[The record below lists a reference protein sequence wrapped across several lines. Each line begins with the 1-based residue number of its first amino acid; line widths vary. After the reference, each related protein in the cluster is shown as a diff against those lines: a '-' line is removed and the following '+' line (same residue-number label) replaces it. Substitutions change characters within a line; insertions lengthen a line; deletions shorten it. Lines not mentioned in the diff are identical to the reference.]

1 MNFSKRFLHT
11 TLCMILILI
20 FLCPTALAAPK
31 LVLADGSAI
40 PTIMPCNSTYTIKDS
55 SSTDVYFK
63 SSDKSI
69 ATIGRTSGKLTTL
82 NPGTVTIYSYNK
94 STDTSRAKL
103 TISVK
108 KRAET
113 IKLNYSKIY
122 FATEYQSSYGSDF
135 APALT
140 AELGPSDTTDTVRYF
155 SDDSET
161 IGVVRSSGKVLP
173 KKSGS
178 VVITAYSLLHAA
190 DDKEN
195 PDNITATAEAF
206 AHEHNY
212 QSTPRWTASDSFYH
226 YAKCQNDGCTIVEDT
241 KQRHYGEHNFYNN
254 ICRTCGYVRTEIAG
268 HTHSWTSY
276 KYDSSRHWLVCEN
289 SECGATKSPEIHN
302 FGSDNKC
309 KVCKM
314 THEHNAWEEA
324 LSLDANAHWNSC
336 QICDARKDMGYHRTD
351 TAGNCQTQYSCLDCG
366 AAYAKGPHI
375 PRDDWGTSDYS
386 HTKRCAFCSSML
398 SNENH
403 TWVKDTDNTMKC
415 SVCEYTHTHTW
426 GEWTADAGCHS
437 RSCKTQLRNSN
448 GKIIE
453 FENETF
459 EHTFGTD
466 GICTLCKYEYS
477 PEMTD
482 DVYQIG
488 TPLDLSGFARLVNSG
503 KSNLNAILTNDID
516 CSGTTLVVI
525 GNSVETPFSGTFD
538 GNGKEIKNINLT
550 VSHDNFG
557 LFGTVSGGTVK
568 NLSVSGKI
576 SLPGETEYVKIGAVA
591 GAVKNGA
598 VFSGIISSVDI
609 SGNAPAKHIGGVV
622 GSSGWLSGLLKIE
635 KCIYSGN
642 INVPN
647 ASDCIG
653 GILGYAQNN
662 VQINDCGSTG
672 NVTAKSGGYAG
683 GILGYVNS
691 TLFRRLTNC
700 YAAGK
705 SSGAAIIGA
714 VQKPSLNIEVNFA
727 PAGTVAYGGKY
738 GSAYRAL
745 YTDDW
750 FSGHVTYQLNQASC
764 DGTQA
769 WYQDIGKSYPSF
781 SGGTV
786 YLVGN
791 HGDELIYAN
800 EKPKAA
806 VVNNGKNI
814 IVLFADSPC
823 MLVVAL
829 YKDGKLVDTKTE
841 NITKKTSITL
851 DKLGLNT
858 DNSDM
863 VKAMIFKDLNS
874 LEPLSVSSW
883 K

>member
-1 MNFSKRFLHT
+1 MNFSKRFLHM
-11 TLCMILILI
+11 TLCMILILV
-20 FLCPTALAAPK
+20 FLCQTALAANK
-31 LVLADGSAI
+31 LVLSDGSAI
-40 PTIMPCNSTYTIKDS
+40 PTIMTCNSTYTIKDTGS
-55 SSTDVYFK
+55 SDVYFI
-63 SSDKSI
+63 SSDPSV
-69 ATIGRTSGKLTTL
+69 ATIERTSGKLTTL
-82 NPGTVTIYSYNK
+82 NPGTVTISSYNK
-94 STDTSRAKL
+94 SSGKSSAKI

-113 IKLNYSKIY
+113 IKLNYSKMY

-140 AELGPSDTTDTVRYF
+140 AELGPSDTTDAVRYS
-155 SDDSET
+155 SDDSEI
-161 IGVVRSSGKVLP
+161 IGVGPSSGKVLP

-178 VVITAYSLLHAA
+178 VIITAYSLLHAA
-190 DDKEN
+190 GNTEN
-195 PDNITATAEAF
+195 PDNITAIAEAF

-212 QSTPRWTASDSFYH
+212 QSYPRWTASDSFYH

-241 KQRHYGEHNFYNN
+241 KQRYYEEHNFSNN
-254 ICRTCGYVRTEIAG
+254 ICRTCKYVRTEIAG

-309 KVCKM
+309 KACKI

-324 LSLDANAHWNSC
+324 VSLDVYAHWNSC
-336 QICDARKDMGYHRTD
+336 QSCDARKNMGYHHTD
-351 TAGNCQTQYSCLDCG
+351 TVGNCQTQYSCLDCG
-366 AAYAKGPHI
+366 AAYAKGSHVPS
-375 PRDDWGTSDYS
+375 DDWGTGDYG

-398 SNENH
+398 ISANH
-403 TWVKDTDNTMKC
+403 TWVKDTDDTMKC
-415 SVCEYTHTHTW
+415 NVCEYTHTHTW
-426 GEWTADAGCHS
+426 GEWTAAAGGHS
-437 RSCKTQLRNSN
+437 HSCKTQLRNSN
-448 GKIIE
+448 GKVIE
-453 FENETF
+453 FENETL
-459 EHTFGTD
+459 EHTFDTD
-466 GICTLCKYEYS
+466 GICTFCKYEYS

-482 DVYQIG
+482 GVYQIG

-516 CSGTTLVVI
+516 FGGTTSVVI

-576 SLPGETEYVKIGAVA
+576 SLPGETEYVKIGGVA
-591 GAVKNGA
+591 GAAKDGA

-609 SGNAPAKHIGGVV
+609 SGNAPAKHVGGVV
-622 GSSGWLSGLLKIE
+622 GSSRGLSGLLTIE

-647 ASDCIG
+647 VSDCIG
-653 GILGYAQNN
+653 GILGYANEDVWISN
-662 VQINDCGSTG
+662 CGSTG
-672 NVTAKSGGYAG
+672 NVTAKSGGYTG

-691 TLFRRLTNC
+691 TLFRQLTNC

-714 VQKPSLNIEVNFA
+714 VQKPSLNIEVNVA
-727 PAGTVAYGGKY
+727 SAGTAAYGGEY
-738 GSAYRAL
+738 GSTYRAL

-750 FSGHVTYQLNQASC
+750 FSGYATYQLNRARC
-764 DGTQA
+764 DGTQI

-791 HGDELIYAN
+791 HGDELIHTN
-800 EKPKAA
+800 KKPKAA
-806 VVNNGKNI
+806 VVNTGKNI
-814 IVLFADSPC
+814 VVLFADSPC
-823 MLVVAL
+823 VLVVAL
-829 YKDGKLVDTKTE
+829 YKDGRLVDTKIE

-851 DKLGLNT
+851 AKLGLNA
-858 DNSDM
+858 DSSDM

-874 LEPLSVSSW
+874 FEPLSVSSW